1 MERED
6 SEDIGVVLG
15 LKKTKLKTNESRNC
29 SWDTASKIQC
39 FMFWIW
45 QLLNYLANGSSE
57 ASTVGV
63 FNMKKHSAA

>member
-6 SEDIGVVLG
+6 SKDIGVVLG
-15 LKKTKLKTNESRNC
+15 LKKKKQLKTNENGNC

-57 ASTVGV
+57 AI
-63 FNMKKHSAA
+63 